1 MGAEEP
7 KKGPADVETG
17 PAPPPAYVQD
27 GQIHSYED
35 EDFLTRNGLNFK
47 SFQRRPADYVEL
59 PRRMKTRHMHMIAIG
74 GSIGAGFFVGS
85 GSALNT
91 GGPASLFLD
100 FTIIGIMIFNVVYAL
115 GELSIMYPITGGFYT
130 YSSRFIDP
138 SWGFA
143 MGWNY
148 VFQWAIIV
156 PLELTVAGLTIEYW
170 GVDISVAVWITVFMV
185 AIIVLN
191 IFGSLGYA
199 EEEFWS
205 SCLKLGAIIV
215 FMIIALVLVLGG
227 GPSGHK
233 YDEYFGARYWY
244 NPGAFKNGF
253 KGFCSVFVTAAFSFS
268 GTELVGLAAA
278 ESENPTKSLPGA
290 IKQVFWRIT
299 LFYIVGLTFIGL
311 LVSSEDER
319 LLGSGYIDVSA
330 SPFVIVGKDAGL
342 NGYDS
347 FMNVI
352 ILVSVLSIGVSGVYG
367 ASRTLTALAEQGYA
381 PKVFTYVDRS
391 GRPLWSVLIIILF
404 GVLGYVNVD
413 SSGEEVFAW
422 LQALSGLA
430 ALFTW
435 GSICLAHIRF
445 RKAWA
450 YHGHTLDEI
459 PFHAVGGVY
468 GSYLGL
474 FLIFIVLAA
483 QFFVA
488 IAPPGG
494 GLNDAEGFFKSYLA
508 LPVVLF
514 FWACG
519 YLWKRQG
526 WLRTAQI
533 DVDSGRR
540 EIDWELI
547 NAERAR
553 VAALPKWRRIIN
565 LII

>member
-1 MGAEEP
+1 
-7 KKGPADVETG
+7 
-17 PAPPPAYVQD
+17 
-27 GQIHSYED
+27 
-35 EDFLTRNGLNFK
+35 
-47 SFQRRPADYVEL
+47 
-59 PRRMKTRHMHMIAIG
+59 
-74 GSIGAGFFVGS
+74 
-85 GSALNT
+85 
-91 GGPASLFLD
+91 
-100 FTIIGIMIFNVVYAL
+100 
-115 GELSIMYPITGGFYT
+115 MYPITGGFYT

-170 GVDISVAVWITVFMV
+170 GVDISVAVWITVFLV

-227 GPSGHK
+227 GPSGYK

-311 LVSSEDER
+311 LVSSEDDR
-319 LLGSGYIDVSA
+319 LLGSGGYIDVAA

-342 NGYDS
+342 HGYDS

-381 PKVFTYVDRS
+381 PKFFTYVDRS

-526 WLRTAQI
+526 WLRTSQI

-540 EIDWELI
+540 EIDWEII
-547 NAERAR
+547 NVERAR
-553 VAALPKWRRIIN
+553 VAAMPKWRRIIN
-565 LII
+565 LVI

>member
-1 MGAEEP
+1 
-7 KKGPADVETG
+7 
-17 PAPPPAYVQD
+17 
-27 GQIHSYED
+27 
-35 EDFLTRNGLNFK
+35 
-47 SFQRRPADYVEL
+47 
-59 PRRMKTRHMHMIAIG
+59 
-74 GSIGAGFFVGS
+74 
-85 GSALNT
+85 
-91 GGPASLFLD
+91 
-100 FTIIGIMIFNVVYAL
+100 
-115 GELSIMYPITGGFYT
+115 
-130 YSSRFIDP
+130 
-138 SWGFA
+138 
-143 MGWNY
+143 
-148 VFQWAIIV
+148 
-156 PLELTVAGLTIEYW
+156 
-170 GVDISVAVWITVFMV
+170 
-185 AIIVLN
+185 
-191 IFGSLGYA
+191 
-199 EEEFWS
+199 
-205 SCLKLGAIIV
+205 
-215 FMIIALVLVLGG
+215 
-227 GPSGHK
+227 
-233 YDEYFGARYWY
+233 
-244 NPGAFKNGF
+244 
-253 KGFCSVFVTAAFSFS
+253 
-268 GTELVGLAAA
+268 
-278 ESENPTKSLPGA
+278 
-290 IKQVFWRIT
+290 
-299 LFYIVGLTFIGL
+299 
-311 LVSSEDER
+311 
-319 LLGSGYIDVSA
+319 LGSGYIDVSA